1 MSANHPLTWIGGVL
15 IVILAVLG
23 SLVIVNNTREAG
35 AAPSESIYRQLTRRV
50 TSDGAPVL
58 GSPAAP
64 LTLVE
69 FVDFS
74 CSHCAADRVT
84 IQRFITSFVR
94 PGQAR
99 YELRILA
106 GLDPTGSPLA
116 ARAALCAG
124 EQNAFWEMSDAL
136 FQAQSTY
143 GRTAFSETHITQ
155 IAADLNLNVS
165 DLTTCTNNTT
175 RYSETIQT
183 NVDLALSLG
192 VSSLPA
198 LQVRQGNGRPEWI
211 ELDGRTI
218 TGLAAYHDLAQAFS
232 DLLAARQ

>member
-1 MSANHPLTWIGGVL
+1 MSTNHPLTWIGGVL

-23 SLVIVNNTREAG
+23 SLVIANNAREAG
-35 AAPSESIYRQLTRRV
+35 AAPNASIYRQLTRRV

-58 GSPAAP
+58 GNTSAP

-69 FVDFS
+69 FVDFA
-74 CSHCAADRVT
+74 CPHCAADRET
-84 IQRFITSFVR
+84 IQRFITEFVR
-94 PGQAR
+94 PGRVR

-106 GLDPTGSPLA
+106 GLDPASSPLA

-124 EQNAFWEMSDAL
+124 EQNAFWEVSDAL
-136 FQAQSTY
+136 FQAQSTF
-143 GRTAFSETHITQ
+143 GRTAFSEAHITQ

-165 DLTTCTNNTT
+165 DLTTCLNNTT

-192 VSSLPA
+192 IARLPA
-198 LQVRQGNGRPEWI
+198 FQVRQGNGRPEWI
-211 ELDGRTI
+211 ELDGRTL
-218 TGLAAYHDLAQAFS
+218 TGLVAYQDLAQALT